1 MSTAHEVTRREAVD
15 QYRIV
20 GGLPE
25 PDLQGLVELAS
36 TVCGVSTAVINI
48 IDDRAQHQVA
58 AVGVQAASCSIED
71 SMCAAVLVDPR
82 RVVVPDAREDV
93 RFQDNPFVTGVIASV
108 RFYAS
113 SPLITPAGVAIGTL
127 CVFDDQVGEL
137 TDASARALDLLAHQV
152 IDVLE
157 LRRLTR
163 DLAESNAQLEQFATQ
178 VSHDLRNPLT
188 ALSGFLELAADS
200 PEMVDAP
207 RAARSLERAE
217 SAAARMSAMVTDLLD
232 FARMGGARPHFTRVD
247 VGEIVDAVLE
257 DLDGAVVETGAE
269 IIVDA
274 SMFVRADDTL
284 LRVLLQNLIANA
296 VKFTV
301 AAGRVPR
308 VLVSVEQLPDGWRL
322 TVDDNGDAVE
332 PALRDRMFEPMQR
345 GHDAEVQGLGIG
357 LATCRR
363 IALAHGGHIGLDES
377 PAGGTRAWVV
387 LPTAA

>member
-71 SMCAAVLVDPR
+71 SMCAAVLADPR

-269 IIVDA
+269 IVVDA

>member
-58 AVGVQAASCSIED
+58 AVGVQAASCAIED

-93 RFQDNPFVTGVIASV
+93 RFQDSPFVTGVIASV

-217 SAAARMSAMVTDLLD
+217 SAAARMTAMVTDLLD

-247 VGEIVDAVLE
+247 VSEIVDAVLE

-269 IIVDA
+269 IVVDA
-274 SMFVRADDTL
+274 SVFVRADDTL

-345 GHDAEVQGLGIG
+345 GHDTEVQGLGIG